1 MKSKKLITICIAGV
15 MVCGSALAGFA
26 ALPAGQM
33 AINAILNLDKKISY
47 LGQAVKDSKGN
58 TLNAITYN
66 GIEYLPVTAL
76 EKAGVSINKGE
87 GTDKTIYL
95 GSTGKEL
102 LLNSPKFID
111 SDKDNFTTFTKAQQ
125 DLYLDGKT
133 YKYGYNINKQYQTDD
148 YDELNNSG
156 GFYPIIQLDASSTK
170 IMPTEFEASFYIDE
184 EATIEEK
191 NYITGKGLMIEG
203 FKVIVVS
210 IDEYGETVIANEDI
224 APGKVIHMKI
234 PCTSQKIGFRIGTSA
249 AVKHVMYSN
258 LNLTVIEPKFIK

>member
-1 MKSKKLITICIAGV
+1 MKSKKLVAVCIAGV

-95 GSTGKEL
+95 GTTGKEL

-111 SDKDNFTTFTKAQQ
+111 SSKDEFTTFTKAQQ
-125 DLYLDGKT
+125 DLYLEGKT
-133 YKYGYNINKQYQTDD
+133 YKYGYNSSKKYQTDD
-148 YDELNNSG
+148 LDVMENSG

-170 IMPTEFEASFYIDE
+170 IIPTEFEASFYIDE
-184 EATIEEK
+184 EAEMRKYPFRSGDIV
-191 NYITGKGLMIEG
+191 EG

-210 IDEYGETVIANEDI
+210 IDEYGETVIASEEI
-224 APGKVIHMKI
+224 VPGKVTHMKI
-234 PCTSQKIGFRIGTSA
+234 PCSSQKIGFRIGTSSKETQ
-249 AVKHVMYSN
+249 VSYSN
-258 LNLTVIEPKFIK
+258 LNLTILEPKFIK